1 MLFMLCERAIGD
13 ICLKILRELGERM
26 KYIKFFKELNNKD
39 VPLVGGKNASIGEM
53 FQELVPV
60 GIKVPNGF
68 AITSEA
74 YWYLLDSGG
83 IREKI
88 RELLEGVDVTEID
101 VLKTRSKKIRELI
114 FGTPFPED
122 LRKEIF
128 EAYKILSE
136 EYGMKEADVAVRS
149 SATAEDLPDA
159 SFAGQQDTYL
169 SVKGQTELIHYIK
182 SCLASLF
189 TDRAVSYRASRGFD
203 HFKVALSV
211 GVQKM
216 VRADKG
222 SAGVMFSIDTE
233 TGFKDAVFI
242 TSSWGLGENVVGG
255 TVNPDEFYVFKPTLK
270 EGKRP
275 IIKRQLG
282 HKHQKMVYAPKGS
295 DHPTK
300 NIKTTQKEMKT
311 FSITDA
317 DILTLARYAIK
328 IEEHYTKEAGE
339 YRPMDMEW
347 SKDGESGE
355 IFIVQARPE
364 TVQSQKDKQKDSG
377 QKLETFSFK
386 DKNAEREVLLT
397 GRAIGGKIGH
407 GKVRII
413 NDLEHMNTF
422 KDGEILVTDNTDP
435 DWEPVMKK
443 ASAVIT
449 NRGGR
454 TCHAAIVAREIGV
467 PAIVGAIGSTDR
479 LYTGMEVTVSCA
491 EGEEGY
497 IYAGIHPFEIET
509 IELSNLGKPKTK
521 IYMNIG
527 NPEKAF
533 GFSQLPNDG
542 VGLARMEHII
552 LNQIKAHP
560 LALLDLQNGKKDIKD
575 RAEIEKLISG
585 YESPKDFFIKK
596 IAEGMGMISAA
607 FYPKPVIV
615 RTSDFKSN
623 EYRGMIGGAAYEPME
638 ENPML
643 GYRGASRYYS
653 DLYRVAFEW
662 ECEALAM
669 VREEM
674 GLTNMKVMVP
684 FLRTPEE
691 GKKVLEIMRRNGLE
705 SGKNGLEIYVM
716 CELPVNV
723 ILADDFLSMFDGFS
737 IGSNDL
743 TQLTLGVDR
752 DGQLVSHIFDE
763 RNPAMLEMF
772 KRAIDSCKK
781 HKKYCGI
788 CGQAPSDYPEVAEFL
803 VEHDITSISLNPDSV
818 ISTWSRV
825 VELEKRLKS

>member
-1 MLFMLCERAIGD
+1 
-13 ICLKILRELGERM
+13 M

-83 IREKI
+83 IKEKI
-88 RELLEGVDVTEID
+88 IDLLKDVDVTEID

-114 FGTPFPED
+114 FGTPFPAN
-122 LRKEIF
+122 LRDEIF
-128 EAYKILSE
+128 EAYRILSA

-169 SVKGQTELIHYIK
+169 SIKGQTELIHYIK
-182 SCLASLF
+182 SCFASLF

-216 VRADKG
+216 VRSDRG
-222 SAGVMFSIDTE
+222 SSGVMFSIDTE
-233 TGFKDAVFI
+233 TGFKNAVFI

-255 TVNPDEFYVFKPTLK
+255 TVNPDEFYVFKPTL
-270 EGKRP
+270 EAGKRP
-275 IIKRQLG
+275 IIKKQLG
-282 HKHQKMVYAPKGS
+282 NKHVKMVYAPQGS

-300 NIKTTQKEMKT
+300 NIATTQKELQT
-311 FSITDA
+311 FSITDE
-317 DILTLARYAIK
+317 DILTLARYAIT
-328 IEEHYTKEAGE
+328 IEKHYTQEAGE

-347 SKDGESGE
+347 AKDGDSGE

-364 TVQSQKDKQKDSG
+364 TVQSQKSKANIQVIEKY
-377 QKLETFSFK
+377 KFK
-386 DKNAEREVLLT
+386 NNDPREVLIT
-397 GRAIGGKIGH
+397 GRATGGKIGA

-413 NDLEHMNTF
+413 NDIEHMNTF
-422 KDGEILVTDNTDP
+422 KEGEILVTDNTDP
-435 DWEPVMKK
+435 DWEPAMKK
-443 ASAVIT
+443 AAAVIT

-467 PAIVGAIGSTDR
+467 PAIVGAVGATDR

-497 IYAGIHPFEIET
+497 VYAGIHDYEVES
-509 IELSNLGKPKTK
+509 IELSNLGNTKTK
-521 IYMNIG
+521 LYMNIG

-533 GFSQLPNDG
+533 SFAQLPCDG
-542 VGLARMEHII
+542 VGLARMELII
-552 LNQIKAHP
+552 LNQVKAHP
-560 LALLDLQNGKKDIKD
+560 LALVDIQNGKTNIPQYN
-575 RAEIEKLISG
+575 EIMKLISG
-585 YESPKDFFIKK
+585 YDNPKDFFIKK
-596 IAEGMGMISAA
+596 IAEGMGMITAA

-623 EYRGMIGGAAYEPME
+623 EYRGMIAGTHYEPHE

-653 DLYRVAFEW
+653 DLYRTAFEW
-662 ECEALAM
+662 EIQALAM

-674 GLTNMKVMVP
+674 GLTNMKVMIP

-691 GKKVLEIMRRNGLE
+691 GKKVLEILRKNGLE

-716 CELPVNV
+716 CELPINV
-723 ILADDFLSMFDGFS
+723 VLADEFLSIFDGFS

-752 DGQLVSHIFDE
+752 DGELVSHIFDE

-772 KRAIDSCKK
+772 KRAIEACKR
-781 HKKYCGI
+781 HGKYCGI

-803 VEHDITSISLNPDSV
+803 VKEGITSISLNPDSV
-818 ISTWSRV
+818 VSTWTRIA
-825 VELEKRLKS
+825 ELEKTLG

>member
-1 MLFMLCERAIGD
+1 
-13 ICLKILRELGERM
+13 M
-26 KYIKFFKELNNKD
+26 KYVKFFKELNNKD

-83 IREKI
+83 IREQI
-88 RELLEGVDVTEID
+88 VELLKDVDVTEID

-114 FGTPFPED
+114 FSTPFPTD
-122 LRKEIF
+122 LKEEIF
-128 EAYKILSE
+128 QAYRILSD
-136 EYGMKEADVAVRS
+136 EYGMREADVAVRS

-169 SVKGQTELIHYIK
+169 SIKGQTELIHYIK
-182 SCLASLF
+182 SCFASLF

-216 VRADKG
+216 VRSDKG
-222 SAGVMFSIDTE
+222 SSGVMFSIDTE
-233 TGFKDAVFI
+233 TGFRNAVFI

-255 TVNPDEFYVFKPTLK
+255 TVNPDEFYVFKPTLE

-282 HKHQKMVYAPKGS
+282 HKHVKMVYAPKGS
-295 DHPTK
+295 SHPTK
-300 NIKTTQKEMKT
+300 NIATTQKEMQT
-311 FSITDA
+311 FSITDE
-317 DILTLARYAIK
+317 DILTLARYAIT
-328 IEEHYTKEAGE
+328 IEKHYSQEASE
-339 YRPMDMEW
+339 YRPMDIEW
-347 SKDGESGE
+347 AKDGDSGE

-364 TVQSQKDKQKDSG
+364 TVQSQKNKTSNAQVIEKYKFKNNDS
-377 QKLETFSFK
+377 
-386 DKNAEREVLLT
+386 REIIIKGKAT
-397 GRAIGGKIGH
+397 GGKIGA

-413 NDLEHMNTF
+413 NDIEHMNTF
-422 KDGEILVTDNTDP
+422 KEGEILVTDNTDP
-435 DWEPVMKK
+435 DWEPAMKK
-443 ASAVIT
+443 AAAVIT

-467 PAIVGAIGSTDR
+467 PAIVGAVGATDR

-497 IYAGIHPFEIET
+497 VYAGIHEYEVER
-509 IELSNLGKPKTK
+509 IELSNLGKTKTK

-533 GFSQLPNDG
+533 SFAQLPNDG
-542 VGLARMEHII
+542 VGLARMELII

-560 LALLDLQNGKKDIKD
+560 LALVDLQNGKKIPDH
-575 RAEIEKLISG
+575 ETVSKLIAG

-623 EYRGMIGGAAYEPME
+623 EYRGMIAGTHYEPQE
-638 ENPML
+638 ENPMI

-653 DLYRVAFEW
+653 DLYRTAFEW
-662 ECEALAM
+662 EVQALAT
-669 VREEM
+669 VRDEM
-674 GLTNMKVMVP
+674 GLTNMKVMIP

-691 GKKVLEIMRRNGLE
+691 GRKVLEILRKNGLE

-716 CELPVNV
+716 CELPINV
-723 ILADDFLSMFDGFS
+723 ILADEFLSIFDGFS

-752 DGQLVSHIFDE
+752 DGELVSHIFDE

-772 KRAIDSCKK
+772 KRAIQACKK
-781 HKKYCGI
+781 HNKYCGI
-788 CGQAPSDYPEVAEFL
+788 CGQAPSDYPEIAEFL
-803 VEHDITSISLNPDSV
+803 VKEGINSISLNPDSV
-818 ISTWSRV
+818 VATWTKI
-825 VELEKRLKS
+825 EALEKKLKS

>member
-1 MLFMLCERAIGD
+1 MQ
-13 ICLKILRELGERM
+13 
-26 KYIKFFKELNNKD
+26 YIKFFKELNNKD

-88 RELLEGVDVTEID
+88 VSLLKDVDITEID

-114 FGTPFPED
+114 FGTPFPAD
-122 LRKEIF
+122 LRDEIF
-128 EAYKILSE
+128 EAYRILSD

-169 SVKGQTELIHYIK
+169 SVKGQTDLIHYIK
-182 SCLASLF
+182 SCFASLF

-222 SAGVMFSIDTE
+222 SSGVMFSIDTE

-255 TVNPDEFYVFKPTLK
+255 TVNPDEFYVFKPTL
-270 EGKRP
+270 ETGKRP
-275 IIKRQLG
+275 IIKRQMG
-282 HKHQKMVYAPKGS
+282 HKNVKMVYAPKGS
-295 DHPTK
+295 EHPTK
-300 NIKTTQKEMKT
+300 NIATTQKEMQT
-311 FSITDA
+311 FSISDD
-317 DILTLARYAIK
+317 DILTLARYAVT
-328 IEEHYTKEAGE
+328 IEKHYSKEAGE

-347 SKDGESGE
+347 AKDGDSGE

-364 TVQSQKDKQKDSG
+364 TVQSQK
-377 QKLETFSFK
+377 E
-386 DKNAEREVLLT
+386 KNNSVQVIEKYRFAKNESREVVIK
-397 GRAIGGKIGH
+397 GRATGGKIGY

-413 NDLEHMNTF
+413 NDIEHMNTF
-422 KDGEILVTDNTDP
+422 KEGEILVTDNTDP
-435 DWEPVMKK
+435 DWEPAMKK
-443 ASAVIT
+443 AAAVIT

-467 PAIVGAIGSTDR
+467 PAIVGAIGATDR

-497 IYAGIHPFEIET
+497 VYAGIHEYAVDT
-509 IELSNLGKPKTK
+509 IRLDNLGNTKTK

-533 GFSQLPNDG
+533 SFAQLPNDG
-542 VGLARMEHII
+542 VGLARMEMII

-560 LALLDLQNGKKDIKD
+560 LALVDLQNGKKIPEAEEIK
-575 RAEIEKLISG
+575 KLIAG
-585 YESPKDFFIKK
+585 YESPKDFFVKK
-596 IAEGMGMISAA
+596 IAEGMGMIAAA

-623 EYRGMIGGAAYEPME
+623 EYRGMIAGTCYEPQE

-653 DLYRVAFEW
+653 DLYHTAFEW
-662 ECEALAM
+662 ELEALAQ

-674 GLTNMKVMVP
+674 GLTNMKIMVP

-691 GKKVLEIMRRNGLE
+691 GKKILEIFRKNGLE

-723 ILADDFLSMFDGFS
+723 ILADEFLSIFDGFS

-772 KRAIDSCKK
+772 KRAIEACKR
-781 HKKYCGI
+781 HNKYCGI
-788 CGQAPSDYPEVAEFL
+788 CGQAPSDYPEIAEFL
-803 VEHDITSISLNPDSV
+803 VKEGISSISLNPDSV
-818 ISTWSRV
+818 VETWTRIA
-825 VELEKRLKS
+825 ELEKKL

>member
-1 MLFMLCERAIGD
+1 
-13 ICLKILRELGERM
+13 M

-68 AITSEA
+68 AITSDA

-83 IREKI
+83 IRQKI
-88 RELLEGVDVTEID
+88 IDLLAGVDVTEID
-101 VLKTRSKKIRELI
+101 VLKTRSKQIRELI
-114 FGTPFPED
+114 FGTPLPTD
-122 LRKEIF
+122 LRDEIF
-128 EAYKILSE
+128 EAYRILSE
-136 EYGMKEADVAVRS
+136 EYGMKYADVAVRS

-169 SVKGQTELIHYIK
+169 SVKGQTDLVHYIK
-182 SCLASLF
+182 SCFASLF

-282 HKHQKMVYAPKGS
+282 HKHQKMVYATPG
-295 DHPTK
+295 DPHPTK
-300 NIKTTQKEMKT
+300 NIQTTQEEMRT

-317 DILTLARYAIK
+317 DILTLARYAMK

-364 TVQSQKDKQKDSG
+364 TVQSQKSKNGCAQR
-377 QKLETFSFK
+377 LEKFRFK
-386 DKNAEREVLLT
+386 DKDAGREVILT

-422 KDGEILVTDNTDP
+422 KEGEILVTDNTDP
-435 DWEPVMKK
+435 DWEPAMKK
-443 ASAVIT
+443 AAAVIT

-467 PAIVGAIGSTDR
+467 PAIVGAVGATDR
-479 LYTGMEVTVSCA
+479 LYTGMEITASCA

-497 IYAGIHPFEIET
+497 IYNGIHPFEIET
-509 IELSNLGKPKTK
+509 IELSNLGQTKTK

-575 RAEIEKLISG
+575 KEEIEKLISG

-615 RTSDFKSN
+615 RVSDFKSN
-623 EYRGMIGGAAYEPME
+623 EYRGMIGGLAYEPLE

-653 DLYRVAFEW
+653 DLYRTAFEW
-662 ECEALAM
+662 ECEALSM

-674 GLTNMKVMVP
+674 GLANMKVMVP

-723 ILADDFLSMFDGFS
+723 ILADEFLSMFDGFS

-772 KRAIDSCKK
+772 KRAIAACKK
-781 HKKYCGI
+781 HGKYCGI
-788 CGQAPSDYPEVAEFL
+788 CGQAPSDYPEIAEFL
-803 VEHDITSISLNPDSV
+803 VKEGINSISLNPDSV
-818 ISTWSRV
+818 VATWTRIAD
-825 VELEKRLKS
+825 LEKTLK

>member
-1 MLFMLCERAIGD
+1 
-13 ICLKILRELGERM
+13 M

-68 AITSEA
+68 AITSDA

-83 IREKI
+83 IKDKI
-88 RELLEGVDVTEID
+88 MELLKDVDVTEID

-114 FGTPFPED
+114 FGTPFPSD
-122 LRKEIF
+122 LRDEIF
-128 EAYKILSE
+128 EAYKILSD
-136 EYGMKEADVAVRS
+136 EYGMQEADVAVRS

-169 SVKGQTELIHYIK
+169 SIKGQTELIHYIK
-182 SCLASLF
+182 SCFASLF

-216 VRADKG
+216 VRSDKG
-222 SAGVMFSIDTE
+222 SSGVMFSIDTE

-255 TVNPDEFYVFKPTLK
+255 TVNPDEFYVFKPTLQ

-282 HKHQKMVYAPKGS
+282 HKHVKMVYAPKGS

-300 NIKTTQKEMKT
+300 NIATTQKEMQS
-311 FSITDA
+311 FSITDE
-317 DILTLARYAIK
+317 DILTLARYAIT
-328 IEEHYTKEAGE
+328 IEKHYTQEAGE

-347 SKDGESGE
+347 AKDGESGE

-364 TVQSQKDKQKDSG
+364 TVQSQKSK
-377 QKLETFSFK
+377 
-386 DKNAEREVLLT
+386 KNAQVIEKYKFKNNEEREVVIQ
-397 GRAIGGKIGH
+397 GRATGGKIGA

-413 NDLEHMNTF
+413 NDIEHMNTF
-422 KDGEILVTDNTDP
+422 KEGEILVTDNTDP
-435 DWEPVMKK
+435 DWEPAMKK
-443 ASAVIT
+443 AAAVIT

-467 PAIVGAIGSTDR
+467 PAIVGAVGATDR

-497 IYAGIHPFEIET
+497 VYAGIHEYEVET
-509 IELSNLGKPKTK
+509 IELGNLGNTKTK

-533 GFSQLPNDG
+533 SFAQLPNDG
-542 VGLARMEHII
+542 VGLARMELII

-560 LALLDLQNGKKDIKD
+560 LALVDIQNGKTDLPD
-575 RAEIEKLISG
+575 YAEVQKLIAG
-585 YESPKDFFIKK
+585 YDNPKDFFIKK
-596 IAEGMGMISAA
+596 IAEGMGMIAAA

-623 EYRGMIGGAAYEPME
+623 EYRGMIAGTHYEPQE

-653 DLYRVAFEW
+653 DLYRTAFEW
-662 ECEALAM
+662 EIQALAM

-674 GLTNMKVMVP
+674 GLTNMKVMIP

-691 GKKVLEIMRRNGLE
+691 GRKVLEILRRNGLE

-723 ILADDFLSMFDGFS
+723 ILADEFLNLFDGFS

-772 KRAIDSCKK
+772 RRAIKACQK
-781 HKKYCGI
+781 HNKYCGI

-803 VEHDITSISLNPDSV
+803 VKEGISSISLNPDSV
-818 ISTWSRV
+818 VETWTRIA
-825 VELEKRLKS
+825 ELEKTLK

>member
-1 MLFMLCERAIGD
+1 
-13 ICLKILRELGERM
+13 M

-83 IREKI
+83 IREQI
-88 RELLEGVDVTEID
+88 VDLLKNVDVTEID

-114 FGTPFPED
+114 FGTPFPAD
-122 LRKEIF
+122 LRDEIF
-128 EAYKILSE
+128 EAYRILSD
-136 EYGMKEADVAVRS
+136 EYNMKEADVAVRS

-169 SVKGQTELIHYIK
+169 SIKGQTELIHYIK
-182 SCLASLF
+182 SCFASLF

-216 VRADKG
+216 VRSDKG
-222 SAGVMFSIDTE
+222 SSGVMFSIDTE

-255 TVNPDEFYVFKPTLK
+255 TVNPDEFYVFKPTL
-270 EGKRP
+270 EQGKRP

-282 HKHQKMVYAPKGS
+282 YKNVKMVYAPKGS

-300 NIKTTQKEMKT
+300 NIATTQKEMQT
-311 FSITDA
+311 FSITDE
-317 DILTLARYAIK
+317 DILTLARYAIT
-328 IEEHYTKEAGE
+328 IEKHYSNEAGE

-347 SKDGESGE
+347 AKDGDSGE

-364 TVQSQKDKQKDSG
+364 TVQSQKNKNSTQVIEKY
-377 QKLETFSFK
+377 KFK
-386 DKNAEREVLLT
+386 NNDAREIIIK
-397 GRAIGGKIGH
+397 GRATGGKIGS

-413 NDLEHMNTF
+413 NDIEHMNTF
-422 KDGEILVTDNTDP
+422 KEGEILVTDNTDP
-435 DWEPVMKK
+435 DWEPAMKK
-443 ASAVIT
+443 AAAVIT

-467 PAIVGAIGSTDR
+467 PAIVGAVGATDR

-497 IYAGIHPFEIET
+497 VYAGIHEYEVEK
-509 IELSNLGKPKTK
+509 IELSNLGNTKTK

-533 GFSQLPNDG
+533 GFAQLPNDG
-542 VGLARMEHII
+542 VGLARMELII

-560 LALLDLQNGKKDIKD
+560 LALVDLQNGKKI
-575 RAEIEKLISG
+575 AESEEVYKLIAG

-596 IAEGMGMISAA
+596 IAEGMGMIAAA

-623 EYRGMIGGAAYEPME
+623 EYRGMIAGVNYEPQE

-653 DLYRVAFEW
+653 DLYRTAFEW
-662 ECEALAM
+662 EIQALAM

-674 GLTNMKVMVP
+674 GLTNMKVMIP
-684 FLRTPEE
+684 FLRSPEE
-691 GKKVLEIMRRNGLE
+691 GRKVLEILRKNGLE

-723 ILADDFLSMFDGFS
+723 ILADEFLSIFDGFS

-772 KRAIDSCKK
+772 KRAIQACKK
-781 HKKYCGI
+781 HNKYCGI
-788 CGQAPSDYPEVAEFL
+788 CGQAPSDYPEIAEFL
-803 VEHDITSISLNPDSV
+803 VKEGINSISLNPDSIV
-818 ISTWSRV
+818 STWTRI
-825 VELEKRLKS
+825 EKLEKSLNK

>member
-1 MLFMLCERAIGD
+1 
-13 ICLKILRELGERM
+13 M

-83 IREKI
+83 IRQKI
-88 RELLEGVDVTEID
+88 QDLLEGVDVTEID

-122 LRKEIF
+122 LRNEIF
-128 EAYKILSE
+128 QAYKILSE

-255 TVNPDEFYVFKPTLK
+255 MVNPDEFYVFKPTLK

-300 NIKTTQKEMKT
+300 IIKTTQKEMKT

-364 TVQSQKDKQKDSG
+364 TVQSQKNKKNSSQR
-377 QKLETFSFK
+377 LEKFSFT
-386 DKNAEREVLLT
+386 DKNAEREILLT
-397 GRAIGGKIGH
+397 GRAIGGKIGY

-413 NDLEHMNTF
+413 NDIEHMNTF
-422 KDGEILVTDNTDP
+422 KEGEILVTDNTDP

-467 PAIVGAIGSTDR
+467 PAIVGAIGATDR

-497 IYAGIHPFEIET
+497 IYAGIHPFEVEA
-509 IELSNLGKPKTK
+509 IELDNLGKPKTK

-575 RAEIEKLISG
+575 RSEIEKLISG

-623 EYRGMIGGAAYEPME
+623 EYRGMIGGVSYEPLE

-723 ILADDFLSMFDGFS
+723 ILADDFLNMFDGFS

-772 KRAIDSCKK
+772 KHAIQACKK
-781 HKKYCGI
+781 HNKYCGI
-788 CGQAPSDYPEVAEFL
+788 CGQAPSDYPEIAEFL
-803 VEHDITSISLNPDSV
+803 VKEGITSISLNPDSV
-818 ISTWSRV
+818 VSTWTRIV
-825 VELEKRLKS
+825 ALEKTLKQ

>member
-1 MLFMLCERAIGD
+1 
-13 ICLKILRELGERM
+13 M

-83 IREKI
+83 IREQI
-88 RELLEGVDVTEID
+88 VDLLKNVDVTEID

-114 FGTPFPED
+114 FGTPFPAD
-122 LRKEIF
+122 LRDEIF
-128 EAYKILSE
+128 EAYRILSD
-136 EYGMKEADVAVRS
+136 EYNMKEADVAVRS

-169 SVKGQTELIHYIK
+169 SIKGQTELIHYIK
-182 SCLASLF
+182 SCFASLF

-216 VRADKG
+216 VRSDKG
-222 SAGVMFSIDTE
+222 SSGVMFSIDTE

-255 TVNPDEFYVFKPTLK
+255 TVNPDEFYVFKPTL
-270 EGKRP
+270 EQGKRP

-282 HKHQKMVYAPKGS
+282 YKNVKMVYAPKGS

-300 NIKTTQKEMKT
+300 NIATTQKEMQT
-311 FSITDA
+311 FSITDE
-317 DILTLARYAIK
+317 DILTLARYAIT
-328 IEEHYTKEAGE
+328 IEKHYSNEAGE

-347 SKDGESGE
+347 AKDGDSGE

-364 TVQSQKDKQKDSG
+364 TVQSQKNKNSAQVIEKY
-377 QKLETFSFK
+377 KFK
-386 DKNAEREVLLT
+386 NNDAREIVIK
-397 GRAIGGKIGH
+397 GRATGGKIGS

-413 NDLEHMNTF
+413 NDIEHMNTF
-422 KDGEILVTDNTDP
+422 KEGEILVTDNTDP
-435 DWEPVMKK
+435 DWEPAMKK
-443 ASAVIT
+443 AAAVIT

-467 PAIVGAIGSTDR
+467 PAIVGAVGATDR

-497 IYAGIHPFEIET
+497 VYAGIHEYEVEK
-509 IELSNLGKPKTK
+509 IELSNLGNTKTK

-533 GFSQLPNDG
+533 GFAQLPNDG
-542 VGLARMEHII
+542 VGLARMELII

-560 LALLDLQNGKKDIKD
+560 LALVDLQNGKKI
-575 RAEIEKLISG
+575 AESEEVYKLIAG

-596 IAEGMGMISAA
+596 IAEGMGMIAAA

-623 EYRGMIGGAAYEPME
+623 EYRGMIAGVNYEPQE

-653 DLYRVAFEW
+653 DLYRTAFEW
-662 ECEALAM
+662 EIQALAM

-674 GLTNMKVMVP
+674 GLTNMKVMIP
-684 FLRTPEE
+684 FLRSPEE
-691 GKKVLEIMRRNGLE
+691 GRKVLEILRKNGLE

-723 ILADDFLSMFDGFS
+723 ILADEFLSIFDGFS

-772 KRAIDSCKK
+772 KRAIQACKK
-781 HKKYCGI
+781 HNKYCGI
-788 CGQAPSDYPEVAEFL
+788 CGQAPSDYPEIAEFL
-803 VEHDITSISLNPDSV
+803 VKEGISSISLNPDSIV
-818 ISTWSRV
+818 STWTRI
-825 VELEKRLKS
+825 EKLEKSLNK

>member
-1 MLFMLCERAIGD
+1 
-13 ICLKILRELGERM
+13 M

-53 FQELVPV
+53 FQELIPA

-68 AITSEA
+68 AITSDA
-74 YWYLLDSGG
+74 YWYLLNNGG
-83 IREKI
+83 IKEKI
-88 RELLEGVDVTEID
+88 IELLKDVDVTEID

-114 FGTPFPED
+114 FGTPFPSD
-122 LRKEIF
+122 LRDEIF
-128 EAYKILSE
+128 EAYKILSD

-169 SVKGQTELIHYIK
+169 SIKGQTELIHYIK
-182 SCLASLF
+182 SCFASLF

-216 VRADKG
+216 VRSDKG
-222 SAGVMFSIDTE
+222 SSGVMFSIDTE

-255 TVNPDEFYVFKPTLK
+255 TVNPDEFYVFKPTLQD
-270 EGKRP
+270 GKRP

-282 HKHQKMVYAPKGS
+282 HKNVKMVYAPKGS

-300 NIKTTQKEMKT
+300 NIATTQKEMQS
-311 FSITDA
+311 FSLTDE
-317 DILTLARYAIK
+317 DILTLARYAII
-328 IEEHYTKEAGE
+328 IEKHYTKEAGE

-347 SKDGESGE
+347 AKDGDSGE

-364 TVQSQKDKQKDSG
+364 TVQSQKNKNNTQVIEKY
-377 QKLETFSFK
+377 KFK
-386 DKNAEREVLLT
+386 NNDEKEILIQ
-397 GRAIGGKIGH
+397 GRATGGKIGH

-413 NDLEHMNTF
+413 NDIEHMNTF
-422 KDGEILVTDNTDP
+422 KEGEILVTDNTDP
-435 DWEPVMKK
+435 DWEPAMKK
-443 ASAVIT
+443 AAAVIT

-467 PAIVGAIGSTDR
+467 PAIVGAVGATDR

-497 IYAGIHPFEIET
+497 VYAGIHDYEVEQIKLDNIGNT
-509 IELSNLGKPKTK
+509 KTK
-521 IYMNIG
+521 VYMNIG

-533 GFSQLPNDG
+533 SFAQMPNDG
-542 VGLARMEHII
+542 VGLARMELII

-560 LALLDLQNGKKDIKD
+560 LALVDIQNGKTNIPEYP
-575 RAEIEKLISG
+575 EIQKLISG
-585 YESPKDFFIKK
+585 YDNPKDFFIKK
-596 IAEGMGMISAA
+596 IAEGMGMIAAA

-623 EYRGMIGGAAYEPME
+623 EYRGMIAGAGYEPQE

-653 DLYRVAFEW
+653 DLYRTAFEW
-662 ECEALAM
+662 EIQALAM

-674 GLTNMKVMVP
+674 GLTNMKVMIP

-691 GKKVLEIMRRNGLE
+691 GIKVLEILRRNGLE

-723 ILADDFLSMFDGFS
+723 ILADEFLNLFDGFS

-772 KRAIDSCKK
+772 KRAIKACQK
-781 HKKYCGI
+781 HNKYCGI

-803 VEHDITSISLNPDSV
+803 VREGISSISLNPDS
-818 ISTWSRV
+818 IIETWTRIAQ
-825 VELEKRLKS
+825 LEKTLKQ

>member
-1 MLFMLCERAIGD
+1 
-13 ICLKILRELGERM
+13 M

-68 AITSEA
+68 AITSDA

-83 IREKI
+83 IRQKI
-88 RELLEGVDVTEID
+88 IDLLAGVDVTEID
-101 VLKTRSKKIRELI
+101 VLKTRSKQIRELI
-114 FGTPFPED
+114 FGTPLPTD
-122 LRKEIF
+122 LRDEIF
-128 EAYKILSE
+128 EAYRILSE
-136 EYGMKEADVAVRS
+136 EYGMKYADVAVRS

-169 SVKGQTELIHYIK
+169 SVKGQTDLVHYIK
-182 SCLASLF
+182 SCFASLF

-282 HKHQKMVYAPKGS
+282 HKHQKMVYATPG
-295 DHPTK
+295 DPHPTK
-300 NIKTTQKEMKT
+300 NIQTTQEEMRT

-364 TVQSQKDKQKDSG
+364 TVQSQKSKNGCAQR
-377 QKLETFSFK
+377 LEKFRFK
-386 DKNAEREVLLT
+386 DKDAGREVILT

-422 KDGEILVTDNTDP
+422 KEGEILVTDNTDP
-435 DWEPVMKK
+435 DWEPAMKK
-443 ASAVIT
+443 AAAVIT

-467 PAIVGAIGSTDR
+467 PAIVGAVGATDR
-479 LYTGMEVTVSCA
+479 LYTGMEITASCA

-497 IYAGIHPFEIET
+497 IYNGIHPFEIET
-509 IELSNLGKPKTK
+509 IELSNLGQTKTK

-575 RAEIEKLISG
+575 KEEIEKLISG

-615 RTSDFKSN
+615 RVSDFKSN
-623 EYRGMIGGAAYEPME
+623 EYRGMIGGLAYEPLE

-653 DLYRVAFEW
+653 DLYRTAFEW
-662 ECEALAM
+662 ECEALSM

-723 ILADDFLSMFDGFS
+723 ILADEFLSMFDGFS

-772 KRAIDSCKK
+772 KRAIAACKK
-781 HKKYCGI
+781 HGKYCGI
-788 CGQAPSDYPEVAEFL
+788 CGQAPSDYPEIAEFL
-803 VEHDITSISLNPDSV
+803 VKEGINSISLNPDSV
-818 ISTWSRV
+818 VATWTRIAD
-825 VELEKRLKS
+825 LEKTLK